1 MSWQNILKAPR
12 KKQLSDDMRKV
23 ARALLSLSDDK
34 LEEGV
39 LDFIEKSDMSISKI
53 KESVSRLGDR
63 LREGYDRNYRN
74 IPRGDYFDE
83 EPFNIKNVYKN
94 RNKLSPFINK
104 INEIKLILKS
114 IGKDGEIREDK
125 KIIKKLYED
134 EEYDKMVQYLNGEI
148 SFSDKAFQN
157 QKELVET
164 KKKVNEGGIEKRL
177 KNFYSLLKNNKS
189 ARQKLLNTEAFSKP
203 EVVGYK
209 IKKGTSII
217 LPIAGDEVD
226 SIVGASGLKLKVNPI
241 VKSEDDKMEIGGKDV
256 SSVLQNAKMK
266 SDIVFAFTGF
276 PQYVTREQLLPLG
289 GGVALDSTFE
299 LPSFV
304 DESKDVTLDLDMI
317 ENFKTGKKININRTP
332 IAKALKL
339 QPYVE
344 FKKTYKKNIIT
355 DDRETIS
362 RQKEIDNVD
371 DKTAIGYFNVVMKIG
386 AGKKKRGQPTER
398 RSTVENR
405 RFLQGTDSWFQKQID
420 NYEQNFRVFD
430 IFFDNKNSKDL
441 ETVLDSMLTESRTP
455 IKTNRVLEQLKHL
468 ASYQDKSK
476 FKEYFDLEEDLI
488 DFIIGEYK
496 RIQERDSV
504 SNTEWAKII
513 IPERTGRVD
522 EIRVDLQTRLLSAL
536 PEIEK
541 RFTRTITLNK
551 KERDTILYVLADN
564 LGSDMS
570 DLDVDEDYIED
581 IEDVILGEIGD
592 IEVDENG
599 EEIIPPFYP
608 TTKSFL
614 ENMELNDGVYFK
626 DRVPFKMFDLINKLK
641 AVFGEEEEA
650 NVPDTIEVTEYTF
663 TKLFEKFAQFTKGLD
678 SKLNGNRDL
687 NTLYRKID
695 KNNNEKIDLDENQ
708 EAPIRDFKKKVLL
721 RYGEMRESL
730 LNEIKESIKITLKEN
745 LLRNPKG
752 KSGKDIEPIS
762 WLKDKGIRG

>member
-12 KKQLSDDMRKV
+12 KKQLTDDMREV
-23 ARALLSLSDDK
+23 SRALISLSDDK
-34 LEEGV
+34 LEQGV
-39 LDFIEKSDMSISKI
+39 VDFVKETNMKRSKI
-53 KESVSRLGDR
+53 LETLSRISGH
-63 LREGYDRNYRN
+63 LRSAPTET
-74 IPRGDYFDE
+74 YFDE
-83 EPFNIKNVYKN
+83 EPFNVKHAYKD
-94 RNKLSPFINK
+94 RRKLSTFIDK
-104 INEIKLILKS
+104 INEITMIINT
-114 IGKDGEIREDK
+114 IGKDGEIRENK

-134 EEYDKMVQYLNGEI
+134 DEYDKMVQYLNGEI

-157 QKELVET
+157 QNELVET
-164 KKKVNEGGIEKRL
+164 KKEVGESGVSQRL
-177 KNFYSLLKNNKS
+177 DNFSSLLKDNKS
-189 ARQKLLNTEAFSKP
+189 ARRKLLNTEAFSKP

-209 IKKGTSII
+209 IKKGTNIV
-217 LPIAGDEVD
+217 LPVAGDEVD
-226 SIVGASGLKLKVNPI
+226 SIVEASGLKLKVNPI
-241 VKSEDDKMEIGGKDV
+241 VKSEDGKMEIGGKDV
-256 SSVLQNAKMK
+256 SSVLENAKIK

-276 PQYVTREQLLPLG
+276 PEYVTREQILPLG

-304 DESKDVTLDLDMI
+304 DESKEVTLDLDMI
-317 ENFKTGKKININRTP
+317 ENFKIGKKININRTP

-339 QPYVE
+339 EPYVE
-344 FKKTYKKNIIT
+344 FKKTYRKNIIT

-362 RQKEIDNVD
+362 RQKEMTDNVD
-371 DKTAIGYFNVVMKIG
+371 DKTAIEYFKEIMKIG

-405 RFLQGTDSWFQKQID
+405 RFLQGTSSWFQKQID

-441 ETVLDSMLTESRTP
+441 ETVLDSILTESRTP
-455 IKTNRVLEQLKHL
+455 VKTDRVLEQLKHL
-468 ASYQDKSK
+468 ASYQDESK

-488 DFIIGEYK
+488 EFIIGEYK
-496 RIQERDSV
+496 RIQEGDSV

-513 IPERTGRVD
+513 IPERTGRFN
-522 EIRVDLQTRLLSAL
+522 ESRVDLQTRLLSAL
-536 PEIEK
+536 PDIEK

-551 KERDTILYVLADN
+551 KERDTILSVLADS
-564 LGSDMS
+564 LGSDTS
-570 DLDVDEDYIED
+570 DLDIDEDYIED
-581 IEDVILGEIGD
+581 VEDVIIEEIGD
-592 IEVDENG
+592 IEEDENG
-599 EEIIPPFYP
+599 EEVIPPFYP

-614 ENMELNDGVYFK
+614 ENMELNDNVYFK
-626 DRVPFKMFDLINKLK
+626 DRVPFKMFNLVNKLK
-641 AVFGEEEEA
+641 SVFGEEEEA

-687 NTLYRKID
+687 NTLYKKID
-695 KNNNEKIDLDENQ
+695 KNNNEKIDADENQ
-708 EAPIRDFKKKVLL
+708 EAPIRDFKKQVLL
-721 RYGEMRESL
+721 RYSEMRESL

-762 WLKDKGIRG
+762 WLKDKGITGL

>member
-12 KKQLSDDMRKV
+12 KKQLTDDMREV
-23 ARALLSLSDDK
+23 SRALLSLSDDK

-53 KESVSRLGDR
+53 RESVSRLGDR
-63 LREGYDRNYRN
+63 LREGYDRNYKN
-74 IPRGDYFDE
+74 ITRGDYFDE

-114 IGKDGEIREDK
+114 IGKDGVIREDK

-157 QKELVET
+157 QNELVQT
-164 KKKVNEGGIEKRL
+164 KKQVNEGGIEKRL
-177 KNFYSLLKNNKS
+177 KNFSSLLKNNKS

-217 LPIAGDEVD
+217 FPVAGDEVD
-226 SIVGASGLKLKVNPI
+226 SIVEASGLKLKVNPI
-241 VKSEDDKMEIGGKDV
+241 VKSKDGKMEIGGKDV
-256 SSVLQNAKMK
+256 SSVLQNAKIK

-276 PQYVTREQLLPLG
+276 PEYVTREQILPLG
-289 GGVALDSTFE
+289 GGIALDSTFE

-344 FKKTYKKNIIT
+344 FKKTYQKNIIT
-355 DDRETIS
+355 DDRKTIS
-362 RQKEIDNVD
+362 SQKEMIDNVD
-371 DKTAIGYFNVVMKIG
+371 DKTAIEYFKEVMKISSPKS
-386 AGKKKRGQPTER
+386 A
-398 RSTVENR
+398 ENI
-405 RFLQGTDSWFQKQID
+405 RFLQGTNSWFQRQVD

-441 ETVLDSMLTESRTP
+441 ETVLDSILTESRTP

-476 FKEYFDLEEDLI
+476 FKEYFDLDEDLI

-496 RIQERDSV
+496 RIQEGDSV

-513 IPERTGRVD
+513 IPERTGRFN
-522 EIRVDLQTRLLSAL
+522 ESRVDFQTRLLSAL

-551 KERDTILYVLADN
+551 KERDTILYVLAEI
-564 LGSDMS
+564 LESDES
-570 DLDVDEDYIED
+570 DLDVDDNYIED
-581 IEDVILGEIGD
+581 IEIMLIEEVGD
-592 IEVDENG
+592 DSEDT
-599 EEIIPPFYP
+599 FYA
-608 TTKSFL
+608 TIKTFL
-614 ENMELNDGVYFK
+614 ENMEMNDEVYFK

-641 AVFGEEEEA
+641 EVFGEEEEA

-708 EAPIRDFKKKVLL
+708 EAPIRDFKKQVLL

-745 LLRNPKG
+745 LLRSKTTRGKG
-752 KSGKDIEPIS
+752 KAQFEPIS
-762 WLKDKGIRG
+762 WLKDKGIIG

>member
-1 MSWQNILKAPR
+1 VSWQNILKAPR
-12 KKQLSDDMRKV
+12 KKQLTDDMREV
-23 ARALLSLSDDK
+23 SRALISLSDDK
-34 LEEGV
+34 LEQGV
-39 LDFIEKSDMSISKI
+39 VDFVKETNMKRSKI
-53 KESVSRLGDR
+53 LETLSRISGH
-63 LREGYDRNYRN
+63 LRSAPTET
-74 IPRGDYFDE
+74 YFDE
-83 EPFNIKNVYKN
+83 EPFNVKHAYKD
-94 RNKLSPFINK
+94 RRKLSTFIDK
-104 INEIKLILKS
+104 INEITMIINT
-114 IGKDGEIREDK
+114 IGKDGEIRENK

-134 EEYDKMVQYLNGEI
+134 DEYDKMVQYLNGEI

-157 QKELVET
+157 QNELVET
-164 KKKVNEGGIEKRL
+164 KKEVGESGVSQRL
-177 KNFYSLLKNNKS
+177 DNFSSLLKDNKS
-189 ARQKLLNTEAFSKP
+189 ARRKLLNTEAFSKP

-209 IKKGTSII
+209 IQKGTNIV
-217 LPIAGDEVD
+217 LPVAGDEVD
-226 SIVGASGLKLKVNPI
+226 SIVEASGLKLKVNPI
-241 VKSEDDKMEIGGKDV
+241 VKSEDGKMEIGGKDV
-256 SSVLQNAKMK
+256 SSVLENAKIK

-276 PQYVTREQLLPLG
+276 PEYVTREQILPLG

-304 DESKDVTLDLDMI
+304 DESKEVTLDLDMI
-317 ENFKTGKKININRTP
+317 ENFKIGKKININRTP

-339 QPYVE
+339 EPYVE
-344 FKKTYKKNIIT
+344 FKKTYRKNIIT

-362 RQKEIDNVD
+362 RQKEMTDNVD
-371 DKTAIGYFNVVMKIG
+371 DKTAIEYFKEVMKIG

-405 RFLQGTDSWFQKQID
+405 RFLQGTSSWFQKQID

-441 ETVLDSMLTESRTP
+441 ETVLDSILTESRTP
-455 IKTNRVLEQLKHL
+455 VKTDRVLEQLKHL
-468 ASYQDKSK
+468 ASYQDESK

-488 DFIIGEYK
+488 EFIIGEYK
-496 RIQERDSV
+496 RIQEGDSV

-513 IPERTGRVD
+513 IPERTGRFN
-522 EIRVDLQTRLLSAL
+522 ESRVDLQTRLLSAL

-551 KERDTILYVLADN
+551 KERDTILSVLADS
-564 LGSDMS
+564 LGSDTS
-570 DLDVDEDYIED
+570 DLDIDEDYIED
-581 IEDVILGEIGD
+581 VEDVIIEEIGEI
-592 IEVDENG
+592 EEDENG
-599 EEIIPPFYP
+599 EEVIPPFYP

-614 ENMELNDGVYFK
+614 ENMELNDNVYFK
-626 DRVPFKMFDLINKLK
+626 DRVPFKMFNLVNKLK
-641 AVFGEEEEA
+641 SVFGEEEEA

-687 NTLYRKID
+687 NTLYKKID
-695 KNNNEKIDLDENQ
+695 KNNNEKIDADENQ
-708 EAPIRDFKKKVLL
+708 EAPIRDFKKQVLL

>member
-12 KKQLSDDMRKV
+12 KKQLTDDMREV

-39 LDFIEKSDMSISKI
+39 VNFVKKTNMKRSKI
-53 KESVSRLGDR
+53 LETLSRISGH
-63 LREGYDRNYRN
+63 LRSAPTET
-74 IPRGDYFDE
+74 YFDE
-83 EPFNIKNVYKN
+83 EPFNVKHAYKD
-94 RNKLSPFINK
+94 RRKLSTFIDK
-104 INEIKLILKS
+104 INEITMIINM
-114 IGKDGEIREDK
+114 IGKDGEIREDN

-148 SFSDKAFQN
+148 SFDKNKFRDN
-157 QKELVET
+157 KELVET
-164 KKKVNEGGIEKRL
+164 KKEVNEYGIGSRMQ
-177 KNFYSLLKNNKS
+177 NFSSLLKNNKS

-203 EVVGYK
+203 EVVGYNIEK
-209 IKKGTSII
+209 DTGII
-217 LPIAGDEVD
+217 LPVAGDEVD
-226 SIVGASGLKLKVNPI
+226 SIVEASGLKLKVNPI
-241 VKSEDDKMEIGGKDV
+241 VKSENGKMEFEGKDM
-256 SSVLQNAKMK
+256 SFILNNLKMK
-266 SDIVFAFTGF
+266 TDIVFIFKGF
-276 PQYVTREQLLPLG
+276 PEYVTREQLLPFG
-289 GGVALDSTFE
+289 GGVVIDLS
-299 LPSFV
+299 
-304 DESKDVTLDLDMI
+304 SKVGAEGTIKLT
-317 ENFKTGKKININRTP
+317 E
-332 IAKALKL
+332 IAKKLGL
-339 QPYVE
+339 QPYIK
-344 FKKTYKKNIIT
+344 FKKTYQKNIIT

-362 RQKEIDNVD
+362 RQKEMTDNAD
-371 DKTAIGYFNVVMKIG
+371 DKTAIEYFKEVMKISSPKS
-386 AGKKKRGQPTER
+386 A
-398 RSTVENR
+398 ENI
-405 RFLQGTDSWFQKQID
+405 RFLQGTGSWFQKQID

-441 ETVLDSMLTESRTP
+441 EAVFDSMLTESRTP

-468 ASYQDKSK
+468 ASYQDESK

-496 RIQERDSV
+496 RIQEGDSV

-513 IPERTGRVD
+513 IPERTGRLN
-522 EIRVDLQTRLLSAL
+522 ERRVDLQTRLLSAL

-551 KERDTILYVLADN
+551 KERDTILYVLADV
-564 LGSDMS
+564 LESDTS
-570 DLDVDEDYIED
+570 DLDVDEDYIQD
-581 IEDVILGEIGD
+581 IEDVIIEEIGD
-592 IEVDENG
+592 IEQDENG
-599 EEIIPPFYP
+599 EEIIPPLYP

-614 ENMELNDGVYFK
+614 ENMELNDNVYFK
-626 DRVPFKMFDLINKLK
+626 DRVPFKMFNLVNELR

-650 NVPDTIEVTEYTF
+650 NVPDTVEVTEYTF

-695 KNNNEKIDLDENQ
+695 RNNNEKIDLDENQ
-708 EAPIRDFKKKVLL
+708 EAPIRDFKKQVLL

-745 LLRNPKG
+745 LLRSKSTRGKG
-752 KSGKDIEPIS
+752 KAKFEPIS

>member
-12 KKQLSDDMRKV
+12 KKQLTDDMRKV
-23 ARALLSLSDDK
+23 SRALLSLSDDK

-53 KESVSRLGDR
+53 RESVSRLGDR
-63 LREGYDRNYRN
+63 IREGYDRNYKN
-74 IPRGDYFDE
+74 ITRGDYFDE
-83 EPFNIKNVYKN
+83 EPFNIKNVYEN
-94 RNKLSPFINK
+94 RNKLSPFINR
-104 INEIKLILKS
+104 IDEIKLILKS
-114 IGKDGEIREDK
+114 IGKDGEIREDS

-148 SFSDKAFQN
+148 SFDRLKFQN

-164 KKKVNEGGIEKRL
+164 KKQVNEGGIEKRL
-177 KNFYSLLKNNKS
+177 KNFSSLLKNNKS

-209 IKKGTSII
+209 IQKGTNIV
-217 LPIAGDEVD
+217 LPVAGDEVD
-226 SIVGASGLKLKVNPI
+226 SIVEASGLKLKVNPI
-241 VKSEDDKMEIGGKDV
+241 VKSEDGKMEIGGKDV
-256 SSVLQNAKMK
+256 SFVLQNAKIT

-276 PQYVTREQLLPLG
+276 PEYVTREQILPLG
-289 GGVALDSTFE
+289 GGVVLDLS
-299 LPSFV
+299 
-304 DESKDVTLDLDMI
+304 SKDGAKGAIRLT
-317 ENFKTGKKININRTP
+317 E
-332 IAKALKL
+332 IAKKLGL
-339 QPYVE
+339 QPYIK
-344 FKKTYKKNIIT
+344 FKKTYQKNIIT

-362 RQKEIDNVD
+362 RQKEMTDNVD
-371 DKTAIGYFNVVMKIG
+371 DKTAIEYFKEVMKISSPKS
-386 AGKKKRGQPTER
+386 A
-398 RSTVENR
+398 ENI
-405 RFLQGTDSWFQKQID
+405 RFLQGTSSWFQKQID

-496 RIQERDSV
+496 RIKEGDSV
-504 SNTEWAKII
+504 SNIEWAKII
-513 IPERTGRVD
+513 IPERTGRLN
-522 EIRVDLQTRLLSAL
+522 ERRVDLQTKLLSAL

-551 KERDTILYVLADN
+551 KERDTILYVLADV
-564 LGSDMS
+564 LESDTS

-581 IEDVILGEIGD
+581 IEDVIIEEIGD
-592 IEVDENG
+592 IEEDENG

-614 ENMELNDGVYFK
+614 ENMELNDNVYFK
-626 DRVPFKMFDLINKLK
+626 DRVPFKMFNLLNKLK
-641 AVFGEEEEA
+641 SVFGEEEEA

-687 NTLYRKID
+687 NTLYKKID
-695 KNNNEKIDLDENQ
+695 KNNNEKIDVDENQ
-708 EAPIRDFKKKVLL
+708 EAPIRDFKKQVLL
-721 RYGEMRESL
+721 RYNEMRESL

-745 LLRNPKG
+745 LLRSKTTRGKG
-752 KSGKDIEPIS
+752 KAQFEPIS

>member
-1 MSWQNILKAPR
+1 MSW
-12 KKQLSDDMRKV
+12 
-23 ARALLSLSDDK
+23 LSDDK

-53 KESVSRLGDR
+53 RESVSRLGDR
-63 LREGYDRNYRN
+63 LREGYDRNYKN
-74 IPRGDYFDE
+74 ITRGDYFDE
-83 EPFNIKNVYKN
+83 EPFNIKNVYEN

-114 IGKDGEIREDK
+114 IGKDGKIIEDN

-148 SFSDKAFQN
+148 SFDRFKFKN
-157 QKELVET
+157 QKELVQT
-164 KKKVNEGGIEKRL
+164 KKQVNEGGIEKRL
-177 KNFYSLLKNNKS
+177 KNFSSLLKDNKS

-226 SIVGASGLKLKVNPI
+226 SIVEASGLKLKVNPI
-241 VKSEDDKMEIGGKDV
+241 VKSENGKMEIEGKDV
-256 SSVLQNAKMK
+256 SSVLQNAKIT
-266 SDIVFAFTGF
+266 SDIVFVFTGF
-276 PQYVTREQLLPLG
+276 PEYVTREQLLPLG
-289 GGVALDSTFE
+289 GGVALDSTFK

-317 ENFKTGKKININRTP
+317 ENFKTGKKISINRTP

-355 DDRETIS
+355 DDRKTIS
-362 RQKEIDNVD
+362 RQKEITDDVD
-371 DKTAIGYFNVVMKIG
+371 DKTAIEYFNVVMKIG

-405 RFLQGTDSWFQKQID
+405 RFLQGTSSWFQKQID

-441 ETVLDSMLTESRTP
+441 ENVLDSMLTESRTP

-488 DFIIGEYK
+488 EFIIGEYK
-496 RIQERDSV
+496 RIQEGDSV

-513 IPERTGRVD
+513 IPEKSRSVNER
-522 EIRVDLQTRLLSAL
+522 RVDLQTRLLSAL

-551 KERDTILYVLADN
+551 KERDTILYVLGDS
-564 LGSDMS
+564 LGSNTS
-570 DLDVDEDYIED
+570 DLDVDDDYIED
-581 IEDVILGEIGD
+581 IEDVIIEEIGD
-592 IEVDENG
+592 IEVENG
-599 EEIIPPFYP
+599 EEVIPPFYP
-608 TTKSFL
+608 TTKTFL
-614 ENMELNDGVYFK
+614 ENMELNNEVYFK
-626 DRVPFKMFDLINKLK
+626 DRVPFKMFNLINKLK
-641 AVFGEEEEA
+641 VVFGEEEEA

-663 TKLFEKFAQFTKGLD
+663 TKLFEKFAQFTKTLD

-695 KNNNEKIDLDENQ
+695 RNNNEKIDLDENQ
-708 EAPIRDFKKKVLL
+708 EAPIRDFKKQVLF

-762 WLKDKGIRG
+762 WLKDKGIKGI